1 MWRSVCGDHYWLLR
15 VCLVFA
21 CSIMA
26 VADASAGQPVPPDA
40 PLTAARDA
48 QADVAVEHAAS
59 PVARLLAERDA
70 VVEIPRKGKVTRK
83 IQLTDE
89 TYAMPGGPSRVVL
102 LKLPEYQQSYAL
114 TLRSF
119 VVRRAISLKEDI
131 FVPTTV
137 LMDADF
143 VVTRTVSET
152 ELRPKGP
159 SVEATIPFTLAHSG
173 ERFVL
178 VYTQARAVGQ
188 RLTRE
193 PSEPNLGLPL
203 ATNIGSAIGDVLTR
217 RQRSGHGTI
226 QVQTKPGK

>member
-1 MWRSVCGDHYWLLR
+1 MWRSARGDRYWLLR
-15 VCLVFA
+15 VCLAFA
-21 CSIMA
+21 GSIMA
-26 VADASAGQPVPPDA
+26 VAAASAGQPVPLNE

-48 QADVAVEHAAS
+48 QAEVVAGQFAS
-59 PVARLLAERDA
+59 PVARLLAERHA
-70 VVEIPRKGKVTRK
+70 FIEIPRKGKVTRK
-83 IQLTDE
+83 IALKDE
-89 TYAMPGGPSRVVL
+89 TYAMPDGPSRVVL
-102 LKLPEYQQSYAL
+102 LKLPEYRQPYAL
-114 TLRSF
+114 TLKSF
-119 VVRRAISLKEDI
+119 VVRRVISLTETI

-152 ELRPKGP
+152 ELLPKGL
-159 SVEATIPFTLAHSG
+159 SVEATIPFTAPHTG

-193 PSEPNLGLPL
+193 WEPNLGLSL
-203 ATNIGSAIGDVLTR
+203 ETDIGSAIGQALTR